1 MDDPTDILDTILGD
15 FLTGLADD
23 ALIAGAMA
31 DLNTDGYGLDGYD
44 ITRAAFVDGDPSRIA
59 FSVDAHYSGEWDRER
74 PLTATTV
81 IAGVTGVATRQGD
94 TWTVTDYEVV
104 GADVADD
111 FEDDLDDDVDE
122 DPA

>member
-1 MDDPTDILDTILGD
+1 MADPTDILDTFLGE

-23 ALIAGAMA
+23 ARIAGAMA
-31 DLNTDGYGLDGYD
+31 DLNTDGYGLDGYE
-44 ITRAAFVDGDPSRIA
+44 ITRAAFVGGDPSRIQ
-59 FSVDAHYSGEWDRER
+59 FSVDAHYRGAWDPER

-81 IAGVTGVATRQGD
+81 VADVTGVATRTGD

-111 FEDDLDDDVDE
+111 IKGDLDDDDDE
-122 DPA
+122 EPA